1 MSRKIKILAILETM
15 SYNDKVSN
23 DTPADNG
30 DNDDNKDNNDSHN
43 LNNSNND
50 NGVITVVM
58 RSVTIVVY

>member
-23 DTPADNG
+23 DTDG